1 MSTHHRQAGRARMAR
16 RKAARGLC
24 IGILGA
30 ALAGPATTHAAW
42 TPPVDLSAA
51 GQDAFT
57 ASLAVDATGRS
68 VIGWHRFDGVADRV
82 EARTRSAAGALG
94 ATQSLSTV
102 GQAATQNQVAIDAN
116 GKGVLV
122 WLRSN
127 VAEARTIT
135 AAGALGPVM
144 ALSGFGAAAPQVAVD
159 AAGNAV
165 FVWQQSGGVIQMR
178 TLSAAGVL
186 GVTTAVSAAGQ
197 DAFRPQV
204 AMNAAGTAA
213 LTWDRS
219 DGAVFRIQARSLSP
233 AGVLSGVRTLSAGG
247 QDAFYAQAAVDVAGD
262 ATFTWYRFDGTD
274 ARVQARSVSAAG
286 VLSGVRTLSA
296 AGQSA
301 QFPEVGVDANGNAL
315 VTWHRSDGVNLRVQ
329 SRTVST
335 AGVMGPL
342 LTLSDAGQ
350 SALFPQLAVTPGG
363 DAVLTWYRSDG
374 ANNRVQARTHS
385 AAGVLGATSTLSAAG
400 QPAFAPK
407 VGVDANGAAIVT
419 WQRSDGSDSRIQL
432 AAGP

>member
-1 MSTHHRQAGRARMAR
+1 MSTHHQQAGRARMAR

-30 ALAGPATTHAAW
+30 ALAGPATAHGAW

-94 ATQSLSTV
+94 ATQSLSTA
-102 GQAATQNQVAIDAN
+102 GQAATQNQAAIDAN

-127 VAEARTIT
+127 VAEAQTIT
-135 AAGALGPVM
+135 AAGVLGPVM

-219 DGAVFRIQARSLSP
+219 DGAVSRIEARSLSP
-233 AGVLSGVRTLSAGG
+233 AGC
-247 QDAFYAQAAVDVAGD
+247 
-262 ATFTWYRFDGTD
+262 
-274 ARVQARSVSAAG
+274 
-286 VLSGVRTLSA
+286 
-296 AGQSA
+296 
-301 QFPEVGVDANGNAL
+301 
-315 VTWHRSDGVNLRVQ
+315 
-329 SRTVST
+329 
-335 AGVMGPL
+335 
-342 LTLSDAGQ
+342 
-350 SALFPQLAVTPGG
+350 
-363 DAVLTWYRSDG
+363 
-374 ANNRVQARTHS
+374 
-385 AAGVLGATSTLSAAG
+385 
-400 QPAFAPK
+400 
-407 VGVDANGAAIVT
+407 
-419 WQRSDGSDSRIQL
+419 
-432 AAGP
+432 

>member
-1 MSTHHRQAGRARMAR
+1 MSTHHQQAGRARIAR
-16 RKAARGLC
+16 RKAAQVLC

-42 TPPVDLSAA
+42 TAPVDLSAA

-57 ASLAVDATGRS
+57 SALAVDATGRS
-68 VIGWHRFDGVADRV
+68 VVGWHRSDGVTDRV
-82 EARTRSAAGALG
+82 ETRTRSAAGALG
-94 ATQSLSTV
+94 ATQILSTA
-102 GQAATQNQVAIDAN
+102 GQPAVQNQVAIDAN
-116 GKGVLV
+116 GKGVHV

-135 AAGALGPVM
+135 AAGVLGPVVT
-144 ALSGFGAAAPQVAVD
+144 LSGFGADAPQVAVD

-165 FVWQQSGGVIQMR
+165 FVWEQSGVIQMR

-186 GVTTAVSAAGQ
+186 GATTAISDAAQ

-247 QDAFYAQAAVDVAGD
+247 QSAFYPKAAVDVAGD
-262 ATFTWYRFDGTD
+262 ATFTWYRFDGTN
-274 ARVQARSVSAAG
+274 ARVQARSVSVAG
-286 VLSGVRTLSA
+286 VVSGVRTLSA

-329 SRTVST
+329 SRTVSRQ
-335 AGVMGPL
+335 G
-342 LTLSDAGQ
+342 
-350 SALFPQLAVTPGG
+350 
-363 DAVLTWYRSDG
+363 
-374 ANNRVQARTHS
+374 
-385 AAGVLGATSTLSAAG
+385 
-400 QPAFAPK
+400 
-407 VGVDANGAAIVT
+407 
-419 WQRSDGSDSRIQL
+419 
-432 AAGP
+432 